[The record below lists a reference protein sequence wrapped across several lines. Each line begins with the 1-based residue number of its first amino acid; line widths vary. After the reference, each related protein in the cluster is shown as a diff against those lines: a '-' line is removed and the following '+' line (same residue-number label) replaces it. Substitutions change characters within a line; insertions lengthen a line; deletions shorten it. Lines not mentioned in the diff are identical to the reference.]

1 MKVHPEEITMNTL
14 KQTLAYIVVL
24 LIAAISTKY
33 EFDAY
38 KHILAQMTSVIPNLW
53 PLLVAV
59 AFNIGKILIFQSII
73 EAKSKSLFKL
83 WKSYL
88 ALTLLMVNSFVC
100 AFCMMSYSLES
111 PRLESVVQEQKQHVN
126 EGQRI
131 KEQAVFDKFERLRE
145 STESQFAKESQRN
158 IDLYQPQIDKYD
170 AQLMVEREN
179 KNKFT
184 GVFNGVRY
192 KEILR
197 LLNEAKADLTAAN
210 IKSQRAFNNKMAVL
224 NNKMEAQLQALSDE
238 YANLHSNLSIDAIKA
253 SDNERIHDDM
263 LISSLK
269 VFNGITI
276 SSANYLHLIGFF
288 AFLMALIVES
298 LAFAVLQYVHRLQQE
313 LMDEHTRPTPQEV
326 IPSIPHLS
334 TVA

>member
-1 MKVHPEEITMNTL
+1 MNTL

-38 KHILAQMTSVIPNLW
+38 KHLLAQMSAPIENLW

-59 AFNIGKILIFQSII
+59 AFNLGKILLFQSII

-100 AFCMMSYSLES
+100 AFCVMSYSLES
-111 PRLESVVQEQKQHVN
+111 PQLERVVQEQKQHVN
-126 EGQRI
+126 EGQNR
-131 KEQAVFDKFERLRE
+131 KEQAVNGKFDNLRE
-145 STESQFAKESQRN
+145 SLESQFTKESQRN
-158 IDLYQPQIDKYD
+158 IELYQPQIDKYD
-170 AQLMVEREN
+170 VDLTAEREN
-179 KNKFT
+179 KNQFT
-184 GVFNGVRY
+184 GVFNGIRY

-197 LLNEAKADLTAAN
+197 LLNEAKADLKAVNT
-210 IKSQRAFNNKMAVL
+210 KSRNAFNNKMAVL
-224 NNKMEAQLQALSDE
+224 NNKMEGELQALSDE
-238 YANLHSNLSIDAIKA
+238 YTHLHNNLSIDAIKA
-253 SDNERIHDDM
+253 SGNERIHDDM
-263 LISSLK
+263 LVSSLK

-276 SSANYLHLIGFF
+276 SSAIYLHLIGFF

-298 LAFAVLQYVHRLQQE
+298 LAFAILQYIHRLQQE
-313 LMDEHTRPTPQEV
+313 LDDDDTPPTLQEV
-326 IPSIPHLS
+326 ITSIPYLS
-334 TVA
+334 TAA